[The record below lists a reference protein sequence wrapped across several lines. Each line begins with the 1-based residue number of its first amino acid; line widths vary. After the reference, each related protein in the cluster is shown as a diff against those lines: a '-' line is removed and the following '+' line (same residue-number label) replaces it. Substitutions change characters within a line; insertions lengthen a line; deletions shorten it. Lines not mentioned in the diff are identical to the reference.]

1 MSTIRNGVLPFAP
14 LYLALA
20 FLAVAGA
27 GCGGGARNE
36 LAMVPGTCLFHVHME
51 QGMSP
56 LLLDEIVSLDRNLVI
71 ADSLLAMGPVGVT
84 LMGVDITS
92 LSPQFLFLTRETS
105 RRNAASMVSDM
116 LDLTGTEG
124 EDRTDLSD
132 NSGLVRASVSE
143 KGGWTA
149 IYVGPA
155 ANVTI
160 DAWLRM
166 DEMGSLASDEALLQA
181 LPGSHHAT
189 LMLPGN
195 LFTFVSLLP
204 VERYVPWWDDYTAAA
219 RVVRPSALTL
229 SVTWPSTGPISLEA
243 RLAREDGAMTSVEL
257 TITDTSVTPDSAFV
271 LLSGLAG
278 DLL

>member
-1 MSTIRNGVLPFAP
+1 MSTIRNGMLPFAP
-14 LYLALA
+14 LHLALA
-20 FLAVAGA
+20 CLALLGA
-27 GCGGGARNE
+27 GCGGGARDE
-36 LAMVPGTCLFHVHME
+36 LAMVPGTCLFHVHLE
-51 QGMSP
+51 KGMSP
-56 LLLDEIVSLDRNLVI
+56 LLLNELVSLDGNLVI
-71 ADSLLAMGPVGVT
+71 AESLLTMGPVGVT

-105 RRNAASMVSDM
+105 VQNAASMVSSM
-116 LDLTGTEG
+116 LDLTGTG
-124 EDRTDLSD
+124 DGDRTDLSD
-132 NSGLVRASVSE
+132 NSGLVRASVA
-143 KGGWTA
+143 KKRGWTA
-149 IYVGPA
+149 IYIGPA
-155 ANVTI
+155 ANATI

-166 DEMGSLASDEALLQA
+166 DEMGSLASDEALIQA

-204 VERYVPWWDDYTAAA
+204 VERYVPWWDDYTAVA

-243 RLAREDGAMTSVEL
+243 RVAREDGAMTSLEL
-257 TITDTSVTPDSAFV
+257 TVTDTAITPDSAFV

-278 DLL
+278 SLL